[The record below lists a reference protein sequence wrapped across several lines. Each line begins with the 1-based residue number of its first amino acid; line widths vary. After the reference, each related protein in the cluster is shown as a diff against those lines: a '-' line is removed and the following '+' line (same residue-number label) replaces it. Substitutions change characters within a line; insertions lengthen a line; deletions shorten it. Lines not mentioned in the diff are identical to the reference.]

1 MDLEMLDKKL
11 RTLTESEKR
20 YMEGQ
25 HYDNWNSLDTIMIND
40 RPVFLLNFFASD
52 YSSSRNLN
60 QNKILELDL
69 NVRKHS
75 RFNAVP
81 MHIHDYIEI
90 NYVYSGSCPQ
100 IVNETEIILEKG
112 QVLFIDTNTPHSIPA
127 LLEDDIMI
135 NLLISK
141 NYLHNN
147 LFSHFSTDSIL
158 SQFFINTMNER
169 TQTNKY
175 LLFHSESS
183 RRISMFFNEFLCEFY
198 DPSLNSTD
206 ILTNLFGLI
215 IAELINVYKSEM
227 TKEAHK
233 KGAASVIMIIKYIE
247 SNYKHCTLDSV
258 SEFFHLN
265 PNYITTLLKKHTGYT
280 YKQLIQTQKLKY
292 AAKLLKNTNLSV
304 TEIANEAGYENV
316 SFFYKKFVE
325 RYNVKPKDY
334 RD

>member
-1 MDLEMLDKKL
+1 MDLETLDKKL
-11 RTLTESEKR
+11 RTFTKSEKR
-20 YMEGQ
+20 YMEGA
-25 HYDNWNSLDTIMIND
+25 HWDNWNNLDTIIINGQ
-40 RPVFLLNFFASD
+40 PVFLLNFFTSD
-52 YSSSRNLN
+52 YNSAPNFN

-81 MHIHDYIEI
+81 THIHDYIEI
-90 NYVYSGSCPQ
+90 NYVYSGRCPQ
-100 IVNETEIILEKG
+100 IVNGTEIIIEKG
-112 QVLFIDTNTPHSIPA
+112 QVLFIDTNTPHSIPT

-141 NYLHNN
+141 TYLHNN

-169 TQTNKY
+169 TQANKY
-175 LLFHSESS
+175 LLFSSENS

-198 DPSLNSTD
+198 EPSLNSTD

-233 KGAASVIMIIKYIE
+233 TGAASVIMIIKYIE
-247 SNYKHCTLDSV
+247 NNYKYCTLESV
-258 SEFFHLN
+258 SDFFHLN
-265 PNYITTLLKKHTGYT
+265 PNYITSLLKKHTGYT
-280 YKQLIQTQKLKY
+280 YKQLVQTQKLKY
-292 AAKLLKNTNLSV
+292 AAKLLKNTELSV
-304 TEIANEAGYENV
+304 TEIANEAGYENI

-334 RD
+334 RG